1 MSVMADMRDQIRASS
16 LRRQHFESVLQLL
29 NQPILQL
36 LRDMRIRWSST
47 LLMIE
52 QAILLRDVC
61 KIHLILTILTYII

>member
-1 MSVMADMRDQIRASS
+1 MVDVRHQIRASS

-36 LRDMRIRWSST
+36 LHDMHIRWSST

-52 QAILLRDVC
+52 RAILLRDVRE
-61 KIHLILTILTYII
+61 IYLILTILTYII